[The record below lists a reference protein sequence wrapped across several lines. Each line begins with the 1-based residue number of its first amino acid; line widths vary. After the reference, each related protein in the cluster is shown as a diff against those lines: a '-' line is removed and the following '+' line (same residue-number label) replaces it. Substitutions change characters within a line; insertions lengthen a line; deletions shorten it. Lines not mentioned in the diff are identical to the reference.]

1 MMLSR
6 IRPWPNSLAKL
17 PSLVP
22 SSRLLLR
29 LNSRHPLRLL
39 PQPRLRLRHSN
50 PARQNSMRSARRR
63 SKLKH
68 SRNWLNKSRPNANK
82 PSEKPRNVPLVN
94 RHAKSRHNASKP
106 SVKHRNVLRARRQN
120 AKPRNVLPASKLSN
134 SNSRLNRL
142 NSKRS
147 SLAPVPL
154 S

>member
-29 LNSRHPLRLL
+29 LKSRHPLRLL

-50 PARQNSMRSARRR
+50 PARQNSMHSARRR

-68 SRNWLNKSRPNANK
+68 SRNWLN
-82 PSEKPRNVPLVN
+82 
-94 RHAKSRHNASKP
+94 KSRHNASKP

-134 SNSRLNRL
+134 SRLNRLNRL